1 MTLRY
6 LAVVIL
12 LSAIGAGLLGL
23 RQQQL
28 NDKHAMAASHA
39 QMKDDRE
46 AIKDLQVR
54 IARLARPDALQD
66 AIDRAKLDM
75 QPISCGD
82 GSLPPDPA
90 ADAASH
96 ATPDEADALDG

>member
-6 LAVVIL
+6 LAAVIL

-28 NDKHAMAASHA
+28 NDKHAMAQSHA

-46 AIKDLQVR
+46 LIKDLQVR
-54 IARLARPDALQD
+54 IARLTRPEALRD
-66 AIDRAKLDM
+66 AIERARLDM
-75 QPISCGD
+75 QPISRGTATPTD
-82 GSLPPDPA
+82 DPDQPDPQ
-90 ADAASH
+90 
-96 ATPDEADALDG
+96 DG